1 MSSRDGRK
9 EYEKNKSLNKDR
21 VIINVG
27 GSRHECYISTIQNFP
42 DTRLFWIAETA
53 TAMSDYN
60 MQPNEFFFDRH
71 AGCFENILNYCRT
84 GKLHCPNDVCGPLFE
99 EELAFWGID
108 ELNMQPCCWATYS
121 QYRDVSE
128 NLKFINEGNKNVTE
142 KVKFSSKG
150 GNFCHQGFLK
160 SIFNTIWK
168 FLEVPQ
174 KNFLTKAIASI
185 HIFIVLLS
193 IATFCLETDETF
205 NKNKT
210 MFNNFEKGYCVIF
223 TFDIVLRFLC
233 CPSIIEHLKDFLTW
247 IDIFSLLPLYFDFW
261 MESSGIGFLKSLRL
275 LRIFRLLRFFRNLR
289 SMLVFAETLKASMEQ
304 LMLLVLVLF
313 IPMVVFAT
321 LAYYAE
327 KDTVNS
333 NFKSIPRS
341 FWWAIIT
348 LSTVGYGDISPTTVV
363 GKLIGA
369 ICAAFGILMVALP
382 ISVIGNNY
390 SFYYSYAK
398 SSMKLP
404 KQECRKL
411 IDADRILRRRSN
423 AVSSMEVTSSESVTN
438 SNSDSGLCK
447 SRRYALRY
455 VPSIEMVR
463 KSSVST
469 VHNDST
475 KSYSSS
481 KQTLKIDN
489 FNRTNGEVFS
499 AENNNEVG
507 MHDKETIKSL
517 EIHSEKT
524 NTKLLDTTVVQKTS
538 SIKDLKFFKSKK
550 STQRTLSCVE
560 RAVIRKRSLSN
571 FSRSLQEHKVVK
583 KSLSSKY
590 SFPSSQELK
599 LKQELENKKNQE
611 KKIIHLNMPQ
621 YKRRRLSNQ
630 DREEICR
637 KINSSAYIKKELNE
651 QEYRKMSLVKQDLGQ
666 NEVVAWFDFFKQNN
680 EEMFKIDIS

>member
-1 MSSRDGRK
+1 
-9 EYEKNKSLNKDR
+9 
-21 VIINVG
+21 
-27 GSRHECYISTIQNFP
+27 
-42 DTRLFWIAETA
+42 
-53 TAMSDYN
+53 
-60 MQPNEFFFDRH
+60 
-71 AGCFENILNYCRT
+71 
-84 GKLHCPNDVCGPLFE
+84 
-99 EELAFWGID
+99 
-108 ELNMQPCCWATYS
+108 
-121 QYRDVSE
+121 
-128 NLKFINEGNKNVTE
+128 
-142 KVKFSSKG
+142 
-150 GNFCHQGFLK
+150 
-160 SIFNTIWK
+160 
-168 FLEVPQ
+168 
-174 KNFLTKAIASI
+174 
-185 HIFIVLLS
+185 
-193 IATFCLETDETF
+193 
-205 NKNKT
+205 
-210 MFNNFEKGYCVIF
+210 
-223 TFDIVLRFLC
+223 
-233 CPSIIEHLKDFLTW
+233 
-247 IDIFSLLPLYFDFW
+247 
-261 MESSGIGFLKSLRL
+261 
-275 LRIFRLLRFFRNLR
+275 
-289 SMLVFAETLKASMEQ
+289 
-304 LMLLVLVLF
+304 
-313 IPMVVFAT
+313 
-321 LAYYAE
+321 
-327 KDTVNS
+327 DTVNS

-423 AVSSMEVTSSESVTN
+423 AVSSMEVTSTGSVTN

-455 VPSIEMVR
+455 VPSLEMVR

-489 FNRTNGEVFS
+489 FNRTNGEIFP
-499 AENNNEVG
+499 AENNNEIG

-590 SFPSSQELK
+590 SFPLSQELK
-599 LKQELENKKNQE
+599 LKQELENKKNQD

-666 NEVVAWFDFFKQNN
+666 NEVVAWRKSSGAKRRQEKKKRDLLQSGRDPKQRKLLFNN
-680 EEMFKIDIS
+680 EHVINVVEEASVPALNPVSIKKKAFLWNITSNVIIEASTESITVSSSPQQDKQSDFTISKLPVKTLTDCTSKLGTVVTEESIYNVYIEITKDDAKYSQP